1 MQPTIKAS
9 DIFANFGN
17 TQLDFAEFLNVYA
30 DDIGNLVNEYLPK
43 SSRENV
49 NKYLYSPLIEYSQN
63 AGKRHRPLICFASVL
78 ALSGDVN
85 KAMSSAAA
93 IEHFHTA
100 ALIHD
105 DIADEADIRRGKPA
119 LHIKEGIGEAIN
131 VGDLG
136 LCLVNGTVM
145 KDELLNDAEKV
156 RIVCELIDMTRHT
169 IEGQAMDI
177 GWARD
182 GRYDITEADYLDMA
196 THKTAHYSGA
206 VPLAIGA
213 IVAGASEEKIECMR
227 AFGLKTGLAF
237 QLQDDILNLCN
248 PNIKP
253 TKDFRS
259 DITEG
264 KRTLCVVY
272 ALQNSEDTA
281 RTQLIE
287 ILEMHTKDEKLLE
300 EAVRIMECC
309 GAIDYAKSYARNL
322 VDEANVLL
330 KEGIPASPARDV
342 LESMATWFV
351 ERLN

>member
-1 MQPTIKAS
+1 MQPKHKAS
-9 DIFANFGN
+9 EIFANFGKEK
-17 TQLDFAEFLNVYA
+17 LDFESFLATYA
-30 DDIGNLVNEYLPK
+30 DPVGDLVNEYLPK
-43 SSRENV
+43 SSREYV
-49 NKYLYSPLIEYSQN
+49 NEYLYSPLIEYSQN
-63 AGKRHRPLICFASVL
+63 AGKRHRPLICFAATL
-78 ALSGDVN
+78 ALSGDVD

-105 DIADEADIRRGKPA
+105 DIADEADIRRGMPA
-119 LHIKEGIGEAIN
+119 LHLRVGTGGAIN
-131 VGDLG
+131 IGDLG

-145 KDELLNDAEKV
+145 KDERLSDAEKV
-156 RIVCELIDMTRHT
+156 RVVCELIDMTRHT

-182 GRYDITEADYLDMA
+182 ERYDITEADYLDMA

-213 IVAGASEEKIECMR
+213 IIAGASESKIECMR
-227 AFGLKTGLAF
+227 EFGMKTGLAF
-237 QLQDDILNLCN
+237 QLQDDILNLVGSTE
-248 PNIKP
+248 KLG
-253 TKDFRS
+253 KDYRS

-264 KRTLCVVY
+264 KRTLCVVN
-272 ALQNSEDTA
+272 ALQNSNDKK
-281 RTQLIE
+281 RSRLVE
-287 ILEMHTKDEKLLE
+287 ILEMHTKDEALKS
-300 EAVRIMECC
+300 EAVDIMQAS

-322 VDEANVLL
+322 VAEANSLL
-330 KEGIPASPARDV
+330 KSGIPDNPARDV